1 MADVGKNFDFRSTRD
16 LVSFNSLTR
25 QLNLICSVASK
36 TQQQYD
42 KGIAACREIFQR
54 KTHDYGTSWR
64 VLRPKSLTD
73 QIFIKAK
80 RIKTIEE
87 KGAQQVSDGIGDEFM
102 GIINYGIIALIQLE
116 LGEGENLSEEKAL
129 QLYDKHISE
138 TQKLMLAKNHDYG
151 EAWREMR
158 SSSFTDLIL
167 MKLMRLK
174 QIEDNNG
181 KTLISEGPDSNYKDI
196 INYSVFALIQLSEN

>member
-1 MADVGKNFDFRSTRD
+1 MSYFTEPKLEIKLGNDTLS
-16 LVSFNSLTR
+16 
-25 QLNLICSVASK
+25 
-36 TQQQYD
+36 QYD
-42 KGIAACREIFQR
+42 NIIAGCREIFR
-54 KTHDYGTSWR
+54 HKTHDYGTAWR

-87 KGAQQVSDGIGDEFM
+87 KGTQKVGDSIADEFK

-116 LGEGENLSEEKAL
+116 LGEGLEENLPEAEAL
-129 QLYDKHISE
+129 KLYDKKAGDTRH
-138 TQKLMLAKNHDYG
+138 LMLEKNHDYG
-151 EAWREMR
+151 EAWRDMR
-158 SSSFTDLIL
+158 DSSFTDMVM

-181 KTLISEGPDSNYKDI
+181 KTLISEGADSHYKDI
-196 INYSVFALIQLSEN
+196 INYSVFALIKWSEQKQNT